1 MKGVSLCMSQ
11 RYLADD
17 NNRQGEVKCDGE
29 EEKQRVRGTE
39 KTFLLAC
46 TVDHSH
52 PGVLSGKAG
61 LLLY

>member
-17 NNRQGEVKCDGE
+17 NNRQEEVERDEG

-52 PGVLSGKAG
+52 PGVLSGMAG

>member
-17 NNRQGEVKCDGE
+17 NNRQEEVERDEG

-39 KTFLLAC
+39 KHF
-46 TVDHSH
+46 
-52 PGVLSGKAG
+52 
-61 LLLY
+61 Y